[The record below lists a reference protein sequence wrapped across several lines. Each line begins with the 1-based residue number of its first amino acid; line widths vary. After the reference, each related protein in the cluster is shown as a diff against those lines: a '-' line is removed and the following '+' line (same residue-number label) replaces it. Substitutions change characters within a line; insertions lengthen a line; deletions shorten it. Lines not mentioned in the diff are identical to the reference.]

1 MMLVWTKESL
11 ERLNEIG
18 EYIGVNNPERAEKF
32 VNYLIENAE
41 SILDSPNIGRMVPDF
56 ADTRIREIIV
66 KKYRIVYRVK
76 EKTIEI
82 LTVFEGHKLLNSDSF
97 KI

>member
-1 MMLVWTKESL
+1 MMLIWTKESL

-76 EKTIEI
+76 AKTIEI
-82 LTVFEGHKLLNSDSF
+82 LTVFEGHKSLNSDSF